1 MKKLSLKYDICVIG
15 AGPAGLCAA
24 IAAARQG
31 KKVLIVEKNGYLGG
45 NAALGLPLL
54 GFLDL
59 NGKQIIAGMAQ
70 EWVDRL
76 TARGMCEGHRECP
89 KHNSVTCFHSETF
102 KLVAIDWLR
111 EEKVDVLLHLEACD
125 TEVNEGRLQKVTF
138 YGKGNRVQVEAQM
151 FIDCTGDGDVAY
163 LAGAEYD
170 MGQEDTGVLQP
181 PTVMC
186 TVEGV
191 DTEKLFDYIEAHPE
205 EMTYSATIDHRPGYD
220 APYFRARKNHV
231 FVGLR
236 QTFTRL
242 REEGKLPVERETL
255 IYIKSPNPG
264 EIYINSTR
272 LLRTDATDVVS
283 LTNAEL
289 EGQRQVGALVE
300 MLRNEVPGFEN
311 AFIAAIQ
318 PNLGVRETRRIRC
331 HDVLCADQAVAGEI
345 PAETIALSAY
355 KIDIHSGV
363 DRSTIFSTI
372 KEAYGIPYGCLV
384 PKDVSGLMV
393 AGRNIGVDAKVMAS
407 SRIMPVCMAL
417 GEAAGYG
424 AALAVER
431 GVEAHEVD
439 VRRVREMILENN
451 GMLERP

>member
-31 KKVLIVEKNGYLGG
+31 KKVLVVEKNGYLGG

-220 APYFRARKNHV
+220 APYFRASKNHV

-264 EIYINSTR
+264 EIYINSPR

>member
-1 MKKLSLKYDICVIG
+1 MKELSLKYEICVIG
-15 AGPAGLCAA
+15 AGPSGLCAA
-24 IAAARQG
+24 IAASRQG
-31 KKVLIVEKNGYLGG
+31 KKVLLVEKNGYLGG
-45 NAALGLPLL
+45 NCALGLPLL

-76 TARGMCEGHRECP
+76 TARGMCEGHRVCP

-125 TEVNEGRLQKVTF
+125 TKVEDGRLKKVTF
-138 YGKGNRVQVEAQM
+138 YGKGNRVQVEADM
-151 FIDCTGDGDVAY
+151 FMDCTGDGDVAY

-191 DTEKLFDYIEAHPE
+191 DTAKLFDHIEKHPD

-220 APYFRARKNHV
+220 APYFRASKNHV

-236 QTFTRL
+236 STFTRL
-242 REEGKLPVERETL
+242 RAEGRMPVERETL

-272 LLRTDATDVVS
+272 LLRTDATDIVS

-300 MLRNEVPGFEN
+300 VLREEVPGFEN

-331 HDVLCADQAVAGEI
+331 HDTLRAEQAVAGEI
-345 PAETIALSAY
+345 NDQTVALNAY

-372 KEAYGIPYGCLV
+372 KEAYGMPYGCLV
-384 PKDVSGLMV
+384 PKGINGLMV
-393 AGRNIGVDAKVMAS
+393 AGRSVGVDAKVMAS

-417 GEAAGYG
+417 GEAAGY
-424 AALAVER
+424 AAAQALDK
-431 GVEAHEVD
+431 GIEAYEVD
-439 VRRVREMILENN
+439 VQQVRAKILANN
-451 GMLERP
+451 GILERP

>member
-1 MKKLSLKYDICVIG
+1 MKKLALQYDICVIG

-31 KKVLIVEKNGYLGG
+31 KKVLIVDKNGYLGG
-45 NAALGLPLL
+45 NCALGLPLL

-59 NGKQIIAGMAQ
+59 NGKQVIRGMAQ

-102 KLVAIDWLR
+102 KLIAIEWLR
-111 EEKVDVLLHLEACD
+111 EEKIDVLLHLEACD
-125 TEVNEGRLQKVTF
+125 TDVQGGRLKTVTF
-138 YGKGNRVQVEAQM
+138 YGKGNHVEVSADM

-163 LAGAEYD
+163 LAGVPYD
-170 MGQEDTGVLQP
+170 MGQEATGILQP

-191 DTEKLFDYIEAHPE
+191 DTAKLFDHIEAHPD

-220 APYFRARKNHV
+220 APYFRASDNHV

-236 QTFTRL
+236 STFTRL
-242 REEGKLPVERETL
+242 RAEGKLPVERETL

-272 LLRTDATDVVS
+272 LLRTDATDIVS

-289 EGQRQVGALVE
+289 EGQRQVGELVK
-300 MLRNEVPGFEN
+300 MLREEVPGFEN

-331 HDVLCADQAVAGEI
+331 RNIVCAQQAIDGEI
-345 PAETIALSAY
+345 PADTVTLSAY

-384 PKDVSGLMV
+384 PEGITGLMV
-393 AGRNIGVDAKVMAS
+393 AGRNIGVDAQVMAS

-424 AALAVER
+424 AAQALDK
-431 GVEAHEVD
+431 GIEAHEVD
-439 VRRVREMILENN
+439 VQQVRAKILENN
-451 GMLERP
+451 GILERP

>member
-1 MKKLSLKYDICVIG
+1 MKEMNLKYEICVIG

-31 KKVLIVEKNGYLGG
+31 KKVLLVEKNGYLGG

-59 NGKQIIAGMAQ
+59 NGKQVIAGMAQ

-76 TARGMCEGHRECP
+76 TERGMCQGHRECP

-125 TEVNEGRLQKVTF
+125 TEVQDGRLKKVTF
-138 YGKGNRVQVEAQM
+138 YGKGNRVRVEADM

-191 DTEKLFDYIEAHPE
+191 DTAKLFDHIEAHPD

-220 APYFRARKNHV
+220 APYFRASTNHV

-236 QTFTRL
+236 STFTRL
-242 REEGKLPVERETL
+242 RAEGKLPVERETL

-272 LLRTDATDVVS
+272 LLRTDATDIVS

-289 EGQRQVGALVE
+289 EGQRQVGELVK
-300 MLRNEVPGFEN
+300 MLREEVPGFEN
-311 AFIAAIQ
+311 CFISAIQ

-331 HDVLCADQAVAGEI
+331 RDIVCAEAALAGEI
-345 PAETIALSAY
+345 PEDTVTLSAY

-363 DRSTIFSTI
+363 DRSTVFSTI

-384 PKDVSGLMV
+384 PQGITGLMV

-424 AALAVER
+424 AAQALDK
-431 GVEAHEVD
+431 GIEAHEVD
-439 VRRVREMILENN
+439 VQQVRAKILENN
-451 GMLERP
+451 GILTRP

>member
-1 MKKLSLKYDICVIG
+1 MKELSLKYDICVIG

-24 IAAARQG
+24 IAASRQG
-31 KKVLIVEKNGYLGG
+31 KKVLVVDKNGYLGG
-45 NAALGLPLL
+45 NCALGLPLL

-59 NGKQIIAGMAQ
+59 NGKQVIAGMAQ

-102 KLVAIDWLR
+102 KMVAIEWLR
-111 EEKVDVLLHLEACD
+111 EEKIDVLLHLEACD
-125 TEVNEGRLQKVTF
+125 TQVVDGRLKKVTF
-138 YGKGNRVQVEAQM
+138 YGKGNRVEVSADM

-163 LAGAEYD
+163 LAGAQFD
-170 MGQEDTGVLQP
+170 MGQEGTGILQP

-191 DTEKLFDYIEAHPE
+191 DTAKLFDHIEAHPD

-220 APYFRARKNHV
+220 APYFRASKNHV

-236 QTFTRL
+236 STFTRL
-242 REEGKLPVERETL
+242 RAEGRLPVERETL

-272 LLRTDATDVVS
+272 LLRTDATDIVS

-289 EGQRQVGALVE
+289 EGQRQVGELVKV
-300 MLRNEVPGFEN
+300 LREEVPGFEN

-331 HDVLCADQAVAGEI
+331 RNTVRAEQAVAGEI
-345 PAETIALSAY
+345 PADTVALNAY

-384 PKDVSGLMV
+384 PEGITGLMV
-393 AGRNIGVDAKVMAS
+393 AGRDIGVDAQVMAS
-407 SRIMPVCMAL
+407 SRIMPVCMAV

-424 AALAVER
+424 AAQALDK
-431 GVEAHEVD
+431 GIEAHEVD
-439 VRRVREMILENN
+439 VQLVREKILANN
-451 GMLERP
+451 GILERP

>member
-1 MKKLSLKYDICVIG
+1 MKELSLKYEICVIG
-15 AGPAGLCAA
+15 AGPSGLCAA
-24 IAAARQG
+24 IAASRQG
-31 KKVLIVEKNGYLGG
+31 KKVLVVEKNGYLGG
-45 NAALGLPLL
+45 NAAMGLPFL

-59 NGKQIIAGMAQ
+59 NGKQIVAGMAQ

-76 TARGMCEGHRECP
+76 IARGMCEGHRECP
-89 KHNSVTCFHSETF
+89 KHNSVTCYHSETF

-111 EEKVDVLLHLEACD
+111 EEKIDVLLHLEACD
-125 TEVNEGRLQKVTF
+125 TKVEDGRLKKVTF
-138 YGKGNRVQVEAQM
+138 YGKGNRVQVEADM

-191 DTEKLFDYIEAHPE
+191 DTAKLFDHIEKHPD

-220 APYFRARKNHV
+220 APYFRASKNHV

-236 QTFTRL
+236 STFTRL
-242 REEGKLPVERETL
+242 REAGKLPVERETL

-264 EIYINSTR
+264 EVYINSTR
-272 LLRTDATDVVS
+272 LLRTDATDIVS

-289 EGQRQVGALVE
+289 EGQRQVGELVKV
-300 MLRNEVPGFEN
+300 LRAEVPGFEN

-331 HDVLCADQAVAGEI
+331 HDTVCAKQAVAGEI
-345 PAETIALSAY
+345 PADSVVLWAY

-363 DRSTIFSTI
+363 DRSTIFSTV
-372 KEAYGIPYGCLV
+372 KEAFGIPYGCLV
-384 PKDVSGLMV
+384 PKDVLGLMV
-393 AGRNIGVDAKVMAS
+393 AGRSIGVDAKVMAS
-407 SRIMPVCMAL
+407 SRIMTACMAL
-417 GEAAGYG
+417 GEAAGY
-424 AALAVER
+424 AAAQALDK
-431 GVEAHEVD
+431 GIEAHEVD
-439 VRRVREMILENN
+439 VQQVRAKILENN
-451 GMLERP
+451 GILERP

>member
-1 MKKLSLKYDICVIG
+1 MKELALKYDICVIG
-15 AGPAGLCAA
+15 AGPAGLCAS
-24 IAAARQG
+24 IAASRQG
-31 KKVLIVEKNGYLGG
+31 KKVLVVDKNGYLGG
-45 NAALGLPLL
+45 NCALGLPLL

-59 NGKQIIAGMAQ
+59 NGKQVIAGMAQ

-76 TARGMCEGHRECP
+76 TARGMCEGHRVCP

-125 TEVNEGRLQKVTF
+125 TKVEDGRLKKVTF
-138 YGKGNRVQVEAQM
+138 YGKGNRVQVEADM
-151 FIDCTGDGDVAY
+151 FMDCTGDGDVAY
-163 LAGAEYD
+163 LAGAEYG
-170 MGQEDTGVLQP
+170 MGQEATGILQP

-191 DTEKLFDYIEAHPE
+191 DTAKLFDHIEKHPD

-220 APYFRARKNHV
+220 APYFRASKNHV

-236 QTFTRL
+236 STFTRL
-242 REEGKLPVERETL
+242 RAEGKLPVERETL

-272 LLRTDATDVVS
+272 LLRTDATDIVS

-289 EGQRQVGALVE
+289 EGQRQVGELVK
-300 MLRNEVPGFEN
+300 MLREEVPGFEN
-311 AFIAAIQ
+311 AFISAIQ
-318 PNLGVRETRRIRC
+318 PNLGVRETRRISCR
-331 HDVLCADQAVAGEI
+331 DTVRAEQAVAGEI
-345 PAETIALSAY
+345 PADTVALNAY

-372 KEAYGIPYGCLV
+372 KEAYGMPYGCLV
-384 PKDVSGLMV
+384 PKGINGLMV
-393 AGRNIGVDAKVMAS
+393 AGRSVGVDAKVMAS

-417 GEAAGYG
+417 GEAAGY
-424 AALAVER
+424 AAAQALDK
-431 GVEAHEVD
+431 GIEAYEVD
-439 VRRVREMILENN
+439 VQQVREKILENN
-451 GMLERP
+451 GILERP

>member
-31 KKVLIVEKNGYLGG
+31 KKVLVVEKNGYLGG

-76 TARGMCEGHRECP
+76 AARGMCEGHRECP

-220 APYFRARKNHV
+220 APYFRASKNHV

-272 LLRTDATDVVS
+272 LLRTDATDIVS

-424 AALAVER
+424 AALAIER